1 MEKYI
6 VFLRG
11 INVSGQKLIKMV
23 ELRELLKINGFQNLK
38 TYIQSGNL
46 VFDYEGSK
54 SEIESKIQKLIKES
68 YGFEVPMIVLNKE
81 EMENIFSQNPF
92 NMSETDMKRFCVVFL
107 KSKPDQNLVKEIE
120 GISFDGEEL
129 SVIDDKIFLH
139 CPNGFGRTKLNNN
152 FFEKKLKTEATTRNW
167 NTCLKVKELAS

>member
-11 INVSGQKLIKMV
+11 INVSGQKLIKMA
-23 ELRELLKINGFQNLK
+23 ELRELLKNNGFQNLK

-46 VFDYEGSK
+46 VFDCSGSK
-54 SEIESKIQKLIKES
+54 MEIENKIHKLIKES
-68 YGFEVPMIVLNKE
+68 YGFEVPMVVLTKDEIEKTTN
-81 EMENIFSQNPF
+81 QNPF
-92 NMSETDMKRFCVVFL
+92 DMDETDIKRFCVVFL
-107 KSKPDQNLVKEIE
+107 KNKPDQNLVKEIE
-120 GISFDGEEL
+120 GVSFDGEEL

-139 CPNGFGRTKLNNN
+139 CPNGFARTKLNNN

-167 NTCLKVKELAS
+167 NTCLKMIEMVS